1 MSFFLYGESLSLPP
15 AQLLYFRTHKE
26 TMKKLKKLLNE
37 SSKDRRHRRNNL
49 NIQITILAWI
59 VEFLGFL
66 MIFLGS
72 FILGH
77 DNSLTT
83 LCLQTL
89 TLIVYFIALPST
101 FLLNGSKLK
110 DKIVDSSTYITFSKL
125 FKRNPIEDD
134 KTDQISQNDE
144 DNVAGDAYENN
155 ENNEVSSTNEE
166 VNDLGRG
173 NTNKCSQKQNQGN
186 KAMSEENSHET
197 EENRNKISSNL
208 CVLTEL

>member
-1 MSFFLYGESLSLPP
+1 
-15 AQLLYFRTHKE
+15 
-26 TMKKLKKLLNE
+26 
-37 SSKDRRHRRNNL
+37 
-49 NIQITILAWI
+49 
-59 VEFLGFL
+59 

-110 DKIVDSSTYITFSKL
+110 DKIVDSSSYITFSKL

-144 DNVAGDAYENN
+144 DNVAGDANENN
-155 ENNEVSSTNEE
+155 ENHEVSSTNEE